1 MGRKYYPNDIKRLRL
16 KMQPAWHQRELAERS
31 GCTQSEI
38 SAYERGTVQPSL
50 AKALRIA
57 RAFGRVIE
65 EVFFGLAEASHRGS
79 LHVEQSGDDLA
90 ER

>member
-1 MGRKYYPNDIKRLRL
+1 MGRKYHPNDIKRLRL

-57 RAFGRVIE
+57 RAFGRAIE
-65 EVFFGLAEASHRGS
+65 EVFFGLAEASRRAASTTDHSEESADG
-79 LHVEQSGDDLA
+79 
-90 ER
+90 